1 MRTAGQLGGSSKC
14 INIFTFAN
22 CHIVKFFE
30 MSKKIEFNNSL
41 KEVTLE
47 DLQARIDDNE
57 MRIRKM
63 AFAHTITP
71 LENPMSIRALRRDVA
86 RMKTELNKRE
96 LGLA

>member
-1 MRTAGQLGGSSKC
+1 
-14 INIFTFAN
+14 
-22 CHIVKFFE
+22 
-30 MSKKIEFNNSL
+30 MSKKIEFNKSL

>member
-1 MRTAGQLGGSSKC
+1 MVDLFSISTSANQHISKS
-14 INIFTFAN
+14 T
-22 CHIVKFFE
+22 E

-41 KEVTLE
+41 KEITLE
-47 DLQARIDDNE
+47 DLQARIEDNE

-63 AFAHTITP
+63 QFAHTITP

-96 LGLA
+96 SGLA

>member
-1 MRTAGQLGGSSKC
+1 
-14 INIFTFAN
+14 
-22 CHIVKFFE
+22 
-30 MSKKIEFNNSL
+30 MSKKIEFNKSL
-41 KEVTLE
+41 KELSLE
-47 DLQARIDDNE
+47 DLEARMDDNE

-63 AFAHTITP
+63 SFAHTITP

>member
-1 MRTAGQLGGSSKC
+1 
-14 INIFTFAN
+14 
-22 CHIVKFFE
+22 
-30 MSKKIEFNNSL
+30 MSKKIEFNKSL

-47 DLQARIDDNE
+47 DLEARIEDNE

-63 AFAHTITP
+63 SFAHTITP

>member
-1 MRTAGQLGGSSKC
+1 
-14 INIFTFAN
+14 
-22 CHIVKFFE
+22 
-30 MSKKIEFNNSL
+30 MSKKIEFNKSL

-47 DLQARIDDNE
+47 DLEARIEDNE

-63 AFAHTITP
+63 SFAHTITP

-96 LGLA
+96 MGLA

>member
-1 MRTAGQLGGSSKC
+1 
-14 INIFTFAN
+14 
-22 CHIVKFFE
+22 
-30 MSKKIEFNNSL
+30 MSKKIEFNKSL

-47 DLQARIDDNE
+47 DLEARIGDNE

-63 AFAHTITP
+63 SFAHTITP